1 MQVGTKRMVGEV
13 LFPQA
18 RRQFGNASGGV
29 LPDPLEHIDEIS
41 IRIDAVQ
48 STRDD
53 QTLDD
58 ADVLGAEFSP
68 TEKPGFS
75 THGNDTQR
83 ALDMVGVDRYV
94 RIGEKYLK
102 T

>member
-1 MQVGTKRMVGEV
+1 MVGEV
-13 LFPQA
+13 LFPEP
-18 RRQFGNASGGV
+18 RRQFGDSRCGV
-29 LPDPLEHIDEIS
+29 LADPLQDIDQIGV
-41 IRIDAVQ
+41 RVDAVQ
-48 STRDD
+48 STSDD

-58 ADVLGAEFSP
+58 ADVPGAELSP